1 MTGRRVLI
9 EVSPRAEQ
17 QVHELPDVL
26 RVRVRLALLDLLDDP
41 LPLAKGAIPF
51 RAGGDEIPDAYEWDI
66 GGVTIFYNLVETGPL
81 LIQIIVQVILV
92 DAL

>member
-9 EVSPRAEQ
+9 EVGQRAEQ
-17 QVHELPDVL
+17 QIYELPEQL
-26 RVRVRLALLDLLDDP
+26 RFKVRLALLDLLDDP

-51 RAGGDEIPDAYEWDI
+51 RADGDEIPDAYEWDI
-66 GGVTIFYNLVETGPL
+66 GGVTIFYNMIETGPL
-81 LIQIIVQVILV
+81 LIQIIIQVVLV